1 LGRYNFG
8 NKKQFIFELYILRN
22 VFFFELKSTT
32 MNKILF
38 WIPRLLTI
46 IFILFLGM
54 LALDVFD
61 GNESLI
67 KKMGGFLIHLIPN
80 LMLILI
86 LIVAWKHEWVGTI
99 AFSLAG
105 IAYIVMFWGRF
116 PVVTYLTISGP
127 LFLIAVLFWLN
138 WNNRKKLNNEKT
150 INMIAG

>member
-22 VFFFELKSTT
+22 VFFFELKSTA

-54 LALDVFD
+54 FALDVFD

-80 LMLILI
+80 FVMILI

>member
-1 LGRYNFG
+1 
-8 NKKQFIFELYILRN
+8 
-22 VFFFELKSTT
+22 

-54 LALDVFD
+54 FALDVFD

-67 KKMGGFLIHLIPN
+67 NKMGGFLIHLIPN
-80 LMLILI
+80 FVMILI

-150 INMIAG
+150 INMIAGL